1 MQFDASK
8 ATTSDWI
15 VIGAGV
21 LLFIFSFFGWLSVSL
36 GPFGSYSTG
45 AWNEYWW
52 IATLLGIA
60 VSVVVALRVLF
71 SQPLPQIKP
80 QVLMFAAAAG
90 FVITLIAFLEML
102 IGWEGAGPGFGII
115 VCLIV
120 SLAQTYFVW
129 LWGQK
134 QPGWTLPK
142 LPGPANM

>member
-1 MQFDASK
+1 
-8 ATTSDWI
+8 
-15 VIGAGV
+15 
-21 LLFIFSFFGWLSVSL
+21 
-36 GPFGSYSTG
+36 
-45 AWNEYWW
+45 
-52 IATLLGIA
+52 
-60 VSVVVALRVLF
+60 
-71 SQPLPQIKP
+71 
-80 QVLMFAAAAG
+80 MFAAAAG